1 MPRVNS
7 RGGFVKT
14 AESAQKD
21 TEALRLRSQGMG
33 YREIALAQ
41 GVDTSTAHRRVSRAL
56 GEIPQTIADEYRAL
70 ELSRLDALQVAIWE
84 TALEGDYK
92 AIRAVLDIMTKRSKL
107 LGLDLVR
114 TSTGTLD
121 YTLQEIQ
128 DEIAKLERELGEA

>member
-1 MPRVNS
+1 MTQNS
-7 RGGFVKT
+7 RGGFIRT
-14 AESAQKD
+14 EEQALID

-114 TSTGTLD
+114 TSTEPMD

>member
-1 MPRVNS
+1 
-7 RGGFVKT
+7 
-14 AESAQKD
+14 
-21 TEALRLRSQGMG
+21 MG

>member
-1 MPRVNS
+1 MTQNS
-7 RGGFVKT
+7 RGGFVRT
-14 AESAQKD
+14 EEQALID

-114 TSTGTLD
+114 TSSGTLD

>member
-1 MPRVNS
+1 
-7 RGGFVKT
+7 
-14 AESAQKD
+14 
-21 TEALRLRSQGMG
+21 MG

-41 GVDTSTAHRRVSRAL
+41 RVDTSTAHRRVSRAL

>member
-1 MPRVNS
+1 MTQNS
-7 RGGFVKT
+7 RRGFVRT
-14 AESAQKD
+14 EEQALID

>member
-1 MPRVNS
+1 MTQNS
-7 RGGFVKT
+7 RGGFIRT
-14 AESAQKD
+14 EEQALID

-114 TSTGTLD
+114 TSTEPMN

>member
-1 MPRVNS
+1 MTQNS
-7 RGGFVKT
+7 RGGFVRT
-14 AESAQKD
+14 EEQALID

-92 AIRAVLDIMTKRSKL
+92 AIRAVLDIMTKRSKW

>member
-1 MPRVNS
+1 MTQNS
-7 RGGFVKT
+7 RGGFVRT
-14 AESAQKD
+14 EEQALID